1 MELVTAGQAK
11 IGRIFTPMQVPDYF
25 DVTITTAQLL
35 ALFATPRSI
44 LPAPG
49 VGFFNLFEG
58 ALLYM
63 PYNSIAYNGVA
74 AGEDLAVNYTNGGGL
89 QLGSCETTGF
99 LDQAASKFRWI
110 QPYRAASGVSDIV
123 AVENAAI
130 VLQLL
135 TGEIATGNSPL
146 KVRTFFRR
154 LPTTF

>member
-1 MELVTAGQAK
+1 MQLLTAGMAK
-11 IGRIFTPMQVPDYF
+11 LGRIFSPAQVPDYQ

-35 ALFATPRSI
+35 ALFGTPRSI

-49 VGFFNLFEG
+49 AGFFNLFEG

-63 PYNSIAYNGVA
+63 PYNSVAYNGVA
-74 AGEDLAVNYTNGGGL
+74 VGEDLAVKYTDASGL
-89 QLGSCETTGF
+89 QVGSCETTGF
-99 LDQAASKFRWI
+99 LDQAASGFRWVH
-110 QPYRAASGVSDIV
+110 PYRAASGVSDIV
-123 AVENAAI
+123 AVANAAL

-154 LPTTF
+154 LPITI